1 MQEVG
6 INHVNLVDPVEYGS
20 RRISV
25 AEASNG
31 SLLDSDQLSQR
42 AKTLVADPADD
53 DQIFSTPKRSE
64 SLAMLNDSFGQALSD
79 SRQRFQL
86 VC

>member
-6 INHVNLVDPVEYGS
+6 INHVNLVNPVEYGP

-25 AEASNG
+25 AEVSSG

-42 AKTLVADPADD
+42 AKTLVADSADD
-53 DQIFSTPKRSE
+53 DQMFSTPKRSE

-79 SRQRFQL
+79 TWQRFQL
-86 VC
+86 AC